1 MRDVYGIVKFSIL
14 RAKRT
19 KFVNCQKVSIAF
31 GAVVEIQIAV
41 TASKGF
47 RYERTNVPPI
57 LPSRSSRDRISHSAG
72 RPWQMSTTRKERWQ

>member
-31 GAVVEIQIAV
+31 GAVVEMQIAV

-47 RYERTNVPPI
+47 RYEWTNEAMRSTHLAVEI
-57 LPSRSSRDRISHSAG
+57 LPRSDLA
-72 RPWQMSTTRKERWQ
+72 